1 MRLQLATGNQHKI
14 QEVASILGSDSG
26 IELIGFEGEEPVE
39 NGVTFFENAL
49 IKARSA
55 FKATGI
61 PTIADDSG
69 LAVEVMGGSPGILSA
84 RWCGEKDD
92 QKNRELLLA
101 QMIDMDQRN
110 ASFVC
115 SIALV
120 SDQGEF
126 GFTGVWP
133 GELARES
140 RGEGG
145 FGYDPIFI
153 PEGLEVTAAELPAEV
168 KNSMSHRFLA
178 LTQLAEF
185 LRRPQ

>member
-1 MRLQLATGNQHKI
+1 MKLQLATGNQHKI
-14 QEVASILGSDSG
+14 QEVKSILGSDAG
-26 IELIGFEGEEPVE
+26 IDLIGFEGEEPVE
-39 NGVTFFENAL
+39 NGLTFYENAL
-49 IKARSA
+49 IKARSG
-55 FKATGI
+55 FSETGI
-61 PTIADDSG
+61 ATIADDSG

-92 QKNRELLLA
+92 KKNRELLLA
-101 QMIDMDQRN
+101 QMVDMDHRL

-120 SDQGEF
+120 TEDGEF
-126 GFTGVWP
+126 GFTGVWS

-153 PEGLEVTAAELPAEV
+153 PEGLSVTAAELPAEV

-178 LTQLAEF
+178 LSQLADF

>member
-1 MRLQLATGNQHKI
+1 MKLQLATGNQHKI
-14 QEVASILGSDSG
+14 QEVNSILGSDAG
-26 IELIGFEGEEPVE
+26 IDLIGFEGEEPVE
-39 NGVTFFENAL
+39 NGLTFYENAL
-49 IKARSA
+49 IKARSG
-55 FKATGI
+55 FSETGI
-61 PTIADDSG
+61 ATIADDSG

-92 QKNRELLLA
+92 KKNRELVLA
-101 QMIDMDQRN
+101 QMVDMDHRL

-120 SDQGEF
+120 TEDGEF
-126 GFTGVWP
+126 GFTGVWS
-133 GELARES
+133 GELARKS

-153 PEGLEVTAAELPAEV
+153 PEGLRVTAAELPAEV

-178 LTQLAEF
+178 LSQLADF

>member
-1 MRLQLATGNQHKI
+1 MKLQLATGNQHKI
-14 QEVASILGSDSG
+14 QEVQSILGKNLV
-26 IELIGFEGEEPVE
+26 ELVGYSGEEPIE
-39 NGVTFFENAL
+39 NGLTFYENAL
-49 IKARSA
+49 IKARA
-55 FKATGI
+55 GYLETGI

-84 RWCGEKDD
+84 RWSGEKDD
-92 QKNRELLLA
+92 AKNRDLLLA
-101 QMIDMDQRN
+101 QMVDMDSRA

-115 SIALV
+115 SIAFV
-120 SDQGEF
+120 SEEGEY

-133 GELARES
+133 GELSRES

-153 PEGLEVTAAELPAEV
+153 PDGFEITAAEMEPEV
-168 KNSMSHRFLA
+168 KNSISHRFLA
-178 LTQLAEF
+178 LSQLAEF